1 MCGVGQPTDKGKRMY
16 RAYTT
21 TCTTLLITFL
31 TSGLLQIRVWGQK
44 EDSLNNAHIQE
55 LEKRIKILEQTV
67 KELQEHLKT
76 KQSTRSQ
83 QPKKEP
89 VQVLG
94 TPEQTLS
101 PEPPQNRAVRV
112 SGYAFGDYYW
122 MSENHNQ
129 NLEGRN
135 GFWIR
140 RAYLTFDKH
149 LNDAIDMRLRF
160 EMNSAGDFTTK
171 KKLTPFIKDAWIRWK
186 YSGNHRALVGIQP
199 SPTKEVLEKFWGYRS
214 LEKTLLDLQKWGNSR
229 DFGVGFD
236 GNIDSQNK
244 LRYHFMLGNG
254 SGDSSDI
261 NSGKKTLLSLAYY
274 PSDNFILEFYSDY
287 ENLPDSSHRR
297 TLQGFVGYQKDWGRL
312 GVQYARQIR
321 TGNSD
326 LALDSISVFGVYNLS
341 PRANLIGRY
350 DRMFDPNP
358 DGERISFIPFNP
370 EASFN
375 FFLAGLDFKVSEE
388 FSFIPNVEVVRYDK
402 MKSGPR
408 PNSDLIPRLT
418 FYYRF

>member
-1 MCGVGQPTDKGKRMY
+1 MY
-16 RAYTT
+16 TAHTT
-21 TCTTLLITFL
+21 PCTSLLSILLI
-31 TSGLLQIRVWGQK
+31 SSLLQIRVWGQK
-44 EDSLNNAHIQE
+44 EDSLHNTHTQE
-55 LEKRIKILEQTV
+55 LEKRIEILEQTV
-67 KELQEHLKT
+67 KELQEHIQT
-76 KQSTRSQ
+76 QQDVRSQ
-83 QPKKEP
+83 QSQKEP

-94 TPEQTLS
+94 TPEQVLS
-101 PEPPQNRAVRV
+101 PDSPQNRAVEV

-122 MSENHNQ
+122 MAGNHNQ
-129 NLEGRN
+129 NFEDRN

-140 RAYLTFDKH
+140 RAYLTFDKQ
-149 LNDAIDMRLRF
+149 LNDAIDMRFRF

-171 KKLTPFIKDAWIRWK
+171 KKLTPFIKDAWVRWK
-186 YSGNHRALVGIQP
+186 YTGNHRALVGIQP
-199 SPTKEVLEKFWGYRS
+199 SPTKEVLERFWGYRS
-214 LEKTLLDLQKWGNSR
+214 VEKTLLDLQKWGDSR

-254 SGDSSDI
+254 SGYSSDT
-261 NSGKKTLLSLAYY
+261 NAGKKTLLSLAYY
-274 PSDNFILEFYSDY
+274 PSDSFIFEFYNDY
-287 ENLPDSSHRR
+287 EKLPNSSHRR

-321 TGNSD
+321 TGSSD
-326 LALDSISVFGVYNLS
+326 LALDSVSVFGVYNLS
-341 PRANLIGRY
+341 PRADLIGRF

-358 DGERISFIPFNP
+358 DGDRISFIPFNP

-388 FSFIPNVEVVRYDK
+388 FSLIPNVEVVRYDEVE
-402 MKSGPR
+402 SGPR
-408 PNSDLIPRLT
+408 PKSDLIPRLT